1 MTVARDELMSKDF
14 NPKFDALRN
23 AIYHSSRRRFFE
35 LLNRSLSFLV
45 VIFTFGGCFSPWGPL
60 GNSRLHSGNECL
72 KLGDLSRFLFRRIWS
87 WIVTAPYFSPFDTAE
102 AIPVRREL
110 VFLRRA

>member
-1 MTVARDELMSKDF
+1 MPSK
-14 NPKFDALRN
+14 
-23 AIYHSSRRRFFE
+23 HSS
-35 LLNRSLSFLV
+35 
-45 VIFTFGGCFSPWGPL
+45 SPWGPL
-60 GNSRLHSGNECL
+60 GSSRLHSGNECL

-87 WIVTAPYFSPFDTAE
+87 WIVTAPYLSPDDTAK

>member
-1 MTVARDELMSKDF
+1 MKNGAAWV
-14 NPKFDALRN
+14 NPFPTRISADGSLTDLRIGQSSISAL
-23 AIYHSSRRRFFE
+23 AILPTITGADHIW
-35 LLNRSLSFLV
+35 RSLLAL
-45 VIFTFGGCFSPWGPL
+45 GPL

-72 KLGDLSRFLFRRIWS
+72 SLASNPSRFLFRRIWS
-87 WIVTAPYFSPFDTAE
+87 WIVTAPYLSPDDTAE